1 MNTVGPGVVAG
12 TLPSICL
19 SLLFCI
25 YFSVVANLSDITH
38 VYTSEMSQTEQKII
52 LKAVRRNRPAFRQ
65 LVLEHS
71 HAMFRLAWR
80 LSGDEGAAE
89 DIVQEA
95 FIKAWRSIGEFRMES
110 SFKSWLHRITVNTAM
125 DYLRKHVRRKQFEAP
140 EPEWETHDRDADLP
154 DTGAQIDI
162 SRQTRA
168 AMMNLSEKERTA
180 LLLKH
185 YEGHSIEEVARIME
199 ITTGSCKQN
208 IFRAVKKMRV
218 ALKPLVAT

>member
-1 MNTVGPGVVAG
+1 MG
-12 TLPSICL
+12 
-19 SLLFCI
+19 LF
-25 YFSVVANLSDITH
+25 FHFTANLSRCPP

-52 LKAVRRNRPAFRQ
+52 RKAAAGDRVAFRE

-80 LSGDEGAAE
+80 LTSDESAAE

-95 FIKAWRSIGEFRMES
+95 FIKAWRKMGDFRMDS

-125 DYLRKHVRRKQFEAP
+125 DYLRKHVRRKQFETE
-140 EPEWETHDRDADLP
+140 EPEWETIDQAGATT
-154 DTGAQIDI
+154 DTGTQIDI
-162 SRQTRA
+162 TKQTQA
-168 AMMNLSEKERTA
+168 AMMGLSETERTA

-185 YEGHSIEEVARIME
+185 YEGHSIKEVARIME
-199 ITTGSCKQN
+199 ITTGACKQN

-218 ALKPLVAT
+218 ALRPLVAT